1 MSDFVVLLIEFVRQH
16 QLWFLGSLLILQNNG
31 VPLASNLVVMAS
43 GAMAFYGEF
52 SLPVL
57 GVFVWLFSL
66 LGDTLSYWLWHSINK
81 YVLHRFPR
89 IDLAVKTWLERAEKH
104 YTRYG
109 KLTVVT
115 TRFPLSALG
124 TVINVF
130 AGITGYSFMM
140 FFVMAALGELL
151 WVSFYLGLGYLFGD
165 SWDQLALVIKQS
177 GWLLAIVLALII
189 AAYIAR
195 RIYINNSK
203 NHSAQ
208 NNCSCDRN

>member
-16 QLWFLGSLLILQNNG
+16 HLWFLGSLLILQNNG
-31 VPLASNLVVMAS
+31 LPLGSNLVVMAS
-43 GAMAFYGEF
+43 GALAFYGEF

-57 GVFVWLFSL
+57 GVFAWFFSL

-89 IDLAVKTWLERAEKH
+89 LDQSITTGLKRAEKYH
-104 YTRYG
+104 TRYG
-109 KLTVVT
+109 KMTVVT

-130 AGITGYSFMM
+130 AGISGYSFMM

-165 SWDQLALVIKQS
+165 SWEQLALVISQS
-177 GWLLAIVLALII
+177 GWLLVIILALVLAG
-189 AAYIAR
+189 YIAR
-195 RIYINNSK
+195 RICLKKSNNV
-203 NHSAQ
+203 NHNS
-208 NNCSCDRN
+208 SS